1 MPTTTTATPGDSPS
15 EPGPGARPS
24 RDIPAKFQ
32 RAPRS
37 IRSGSRL
44 IWVVI
49 MILLLLMIL
58 ALIGLAR
65 ARSTGRMNAGLGF
78 VETVQV
84 VRASTFTNSWL
95 SVSSLSPSW
104 AT

>member
-1 MPTTTTATPGDSPS
+1 MPMPTTATRRESPS
-15 EPGPGARPS
+15 EPRKGQAPT
-24 RDIPAKFQ
+24 RDIPAKFR

-37 IRSGSRL
+37 TRSGTRL

-49 MILLLLMIL
+49 MMLLLLMVL

-65 ARSTGRMNAGLGF
+65 ARRPTRMNATLGRF
-78 VETVQV
+78 EPCT
-84 VRASTFTNSWL
+84 L
-95 SVSSLSPSW
+95 SGGSLSPSW